1 MDIRVL
7 IMRILLLFMMII
19 PGFIL
24 RKKNMLNGEV
34 SKGMSNLVLYVA
46 QPAMIIA
53 SFMRPFDME
62 ILKNAL
68 GVFVFAFLTNGFGCL
83 AVGFLFKKAPERQR
97 QVLRFSV
104 AFANVLF
111 MGLPIVTGVFGA
123 DAAIYASVY
132 TLWFNIFVWSVGA
145 MFYTGDK
152 SYVSAKNMFLNPSSV
167 AAFAGIL
174 LFVSPIQKYVPR
186 VLCDGMDMIAGVVAP
201 LSMIVIGIR
210 FAEVDIKSIF
220 NDKYIYIFSAY
231 RLIGGPVVAFLFL
244 KLAYLLFGYSNE
256 MVTFII
262 IVLCSTPTAS
272 ITGMF
277 AEKFN
282 ADAAYASK
290 CVSVNTVFSLLTM
303 PLTALLAM
311 L

>member
-7 IMRILLLFMMII
+7 ITRILLLFLMIL
-19 PGFIL
+19 PGFVL
-24 RKKNMLNGEV
+24 RKRWMLSAEA

-46 QPAMIIA
+46 QPALIVA
-53 SFMRPFDME
+53 SFLRPFDME

-68 GVFVFAFLTNGFGCL
+68 GVFVFAFLTNGFGCA
-83 AVGFLFKKAPERQR
+83 AVLLLFKKAPERRR

-111 MGLPIVTGVFGA
+111 MGLPVVTGVFGP

-152 SYVSAKNMFLNPSSV
+152 SYISAKHMFLNPSSL

-174 LFVSPIQKYVPR
+174 LFVTGAQPYVPQ
-186 VLCDGMDMIAGVVAP
+186 VICDGLDMLGGVVAP

-210 FAEVDIKSIF
+210 FAEVDLKSIF
-220 NDKYIYIFSAY
+220 NDKYMYIFSAY
-231 RLIGGPVVAFLFL
+231 RLIGGPVAAFVFL
-244 KLAYLLFGYSNE
+244 KLAELLFGYHNE

-290 CVSVNTVFSLLTM
+290 CVSVNTVFSLITM
-303 PLTALLAM
+303 PLMALLAM
-311 L
+311 V